1 MKYLEGILELLIIV
15 IGTAVVIAFMYSIL
29 IAFPVM
35 WLWNYL
41 MPNLF
46 ALPVISFWQA
56 FAMALLTSFLFKSSS
71 SSK

>member
-1 MKYLEGILELLIIV
+1 MEQFIKIVGLIFGGIGLALLLSLII
-15 IGTAVVIAFMYSIL
+15 AL
-29 IAFPVM
+29 PVM

-46 ALPVISFWQA
+46 ALPVISLWQA
-56 FAMALLTSFLFKSSS
+56 FAMALLTSVLFKSSS